1 MKDIPRDNVSGIP
14 HVMIVDDEES
24 IRSCALKLL
33 RHEGLGAVSAAGAD
47 ECLDLLR
54 EGFRGVILLDVRMP
68 GRDGWDTIREMQE
81 AGVLAGNI
89 ICMLTANDPDE
100 RMEGLQE
107 VVVDYIQKPYD
118 STELVAAVRRYLGY
132 LGYCTGPGDQ

>member
-1 MKDIPRDNVSGIP
+1 MQGVPEAEVSGLP
-14 HVMIVDDEES
+14 QVMIVDDEEK
-24 IRSCALKLL
+24 IRSCVVKLL

-54 EGFRGVILLDVRMP
+54 GGFRGVILLDVLMP
-68 GRDGWDTIREMQE
+68 GKDGWDTIREMQE

-89 ICMLTANDPDE
+89 ICMLTANEPDE

-132 LGYCTGPGDQ
+132 LGYCPGPGDQ

>member
-1 MKDIPRDNVSGIP
+1 MKGTPHASVSDIPQ
-14 HVMIVDDEES
+14 VMIVDDEES
-24 IRSCALKLL
+24 IRSCVLKLL
-33 RHEGLGAVSAAGAD
+33 RHEGLSAVSAAGAD

-54 EGFRGVILLDVRMP
+54 KGFRGVILLDVRMP
-68 GRDGWDTIREMQE
+68 GKDGWDTIREMQE
-81 AGVLAGNI
+81 AGLLAGNI

-118 STELVAAVRRYLGY
+118 SNELVAAVRRYLGY

>member
-1 MKDIPRDNVSGIP
+1 MKDIARDNVSSVP
-14 HVMIVDDEES
+14 HVMIVDDEEK
-24 IRSCALKLL
+24 IRSCVVKLL
-33 RHEGLGAVSAAGAD
+33 RYEGMDAVSAAGAD

-54 EGFRGVILLDVRMP
+54 GGFRGVILLDVLMP
-68 GRDGWDTIREMQE
+68 GKDGWDTIREMQK
-81 AGVLAGNI
+81 AGLLEGNI

-132 LGYCTGPGDQ
+132 LGYCPGPGAQ